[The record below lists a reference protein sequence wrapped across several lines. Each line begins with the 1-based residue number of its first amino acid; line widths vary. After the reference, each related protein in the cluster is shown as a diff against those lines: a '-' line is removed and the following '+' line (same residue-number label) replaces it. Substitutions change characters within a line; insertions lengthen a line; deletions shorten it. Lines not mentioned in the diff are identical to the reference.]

1 MENTKPVAADYLVR
15 LFGLE
20 GDVAFITG
28 GGGAI
33 GAATARAY
41 ASAGAAVAVADKA
54 HGAAERV
61 ADDVKAMGGQVLA
74 VSLDVTQERSVQ
86 AAVEEATRQ
95 FGKVDILVNNAG
107 INIRKP
113 PQELTALDWQT
124 VMDVNVTGYFLCAR
138 AMGPG
143 MVARKSGRIIN
154 VASIMGFR
162 GSSITTNL
170 AYNTS
175 KGAVVNFTRTLA
187 GEWAP
192 HGVRVNAI
200 APTYLLTPL
209 TEKLLSD
216 PGVHAKIVARTPMGT
231 VGTPED
237 LVGAMLFLGSHASR
251 LVTGHI
257 LAVDGGWLAW

>member
-1 MENTKPVAADYLVR
+1 MPVDAEYLVR
-15 LFGLE
+15 LFGLQ

-33 GAATARAY
+33 GAATALAY
-41 ASAGAAVAVADKA
+41 AKAGAAVVLADKA
-54 HGAAERV
+54 VAAAEEAAQQVRG
-61 ADDVKAMGGQVLA
+61 AGGQALA
-74 VSLDVTQERSVQ
+74 VGVDVTQEASVQ
-86 AAVEEATRQ
+86 AAVEQAIRE

-107 INIRKP
+107 INIRKE
-113 PQELTALDWQT
+113 PQDLTPADWHA
-124 VMDVNVTGYFLCAR
+124 VMEVNVTGYFLCAR
-138 AMGPG
+138 AIGPA
-143 MVARKSGRIIN
+143 MLARRSGRIIN

-192 HGVRVNAI
+192 RGVRVNGI
-200 APTYLLTPL
+200 APTYVLTPL
-209 TEKLLSD
+209 TQKLLAD
-216 PGVHAKIVARTPMGT
+216 PTHSAKIQARTPMGV
-231 VGTPED
+231 VGRPED
-237 LVGAMLFLGSHASR
+237 LVGAMLYLASR
-251 LVTGHI
+251 ASSLVTGHT

>member
-1 MENTKPVAADYLVR
+1 MPVSADYLVG

-20 GDVAFITG
+20 GDVALITG

-33 GAATARAY
+33 GAATALAY
-41 ASAGAAVAVADKA
+41 ARAGAAVVLADTA
-54 HGAAERV
+54 PDAAARV
-61 ADDVKAMGGQVLA
+61 ADEVKAIGGRALA
-74 VSLDVTQERSVQ
+74 VDMDVTREISVQ
-86 AAVEEATRQ
+86 TAVERAVGE
-95 FGKVDILVNNAG
+95 FGRIDILVNNAG
-107 INIRKP
+107 INIRKKP
-113 PQELTALDWQT
+113 EDLTPADWHA

-138 AMGPG
+138 AVGPA
-143 MVARKSGRIIN
+143 MIARQSGRIIN

-162 GSSITTNL
+162 GNAVTPNL

-192 HGVRVNAI
+192 HGIRVNGI

-209 TEKLLSD
+209 TATLLSD
-216 PGVHAKIVARTPMGT
+216 PGPSARIVARTPMGK
-231 VGTPED
+231 VGVPD
-237 LVGAMLFLGSHASR
+237 DVAGAMLYLASPASS

-257 LAVDGGWLAW
+257 VAVDGGWLAW

>member
-1 MENTKPVAADYLVR
+1 MAVSAEYLAQ

-33 GAATARAY
+33 GAATAAAFAR
-41 ASAGAAVAVADKA
+41 AGAAVVLADKA
-54 HGAAERV
+54 AAAAARV
-61 ADDVKAMGGQVLA
+61 AADVGAQGGRALA
-74 VSLDVTQERSVQ
+74 VEMDVTREESVR
-86 AAVEEATRQ
+86 AAVETATRE
-95 FGKVDILVNNAG
+95 FGKIDILVNNAG
-107 INIRKP
+107 INIRKQP
-113 PQELTALDWQT
+113 HELTLADWVA

-138 AMGPG
+138 AVGPG
-143 MVARKSGRIIN
+143 MMARRSGRVIN

-162 GSSITTNL
+162 GSSITPNL

-192 HGVRVNAI
+192 HAIRVNGI

-209 TEKLLSD
+209 TQKLLSD
-216 PGVHAKIVARTPMGT
+216 PQMHGKIAARTPMGK
-231 VGTPED
+231 VGVPAD
-237 LVGAMLFLGSHASR
+237 LDGAMLYLASR
-251 LVTGHI
+251 ASSLVTGHI

>member
-1 MENTKPVAADYLVR
+1 MAVSAEYLTQ

-33 GAATARAY
+33 GAATAAAFAR
-41 ASAGAAVAVADKA
+41 AGAAVVLADKA
-54 HGAAERV
+54 EDAAASV
-61 ADDVKAMGGQVLA
+61 ADAVKAIGGPALA
-74 VSLDVTQERSVQ
+74 IAMDVTQEDSVH
-86 AAVEEATRQ
+86 AALERAVRE

-113 PQELTALDWQT
+113 PHELTLTDWAT
-124 VMDVNVTGYFLCAR
+124 VMDVNLTGYFLCSR
-138 AMGPG
+138 AVGPG
-143 MVARKSGRIIN
+143 MIARRSGRIIN
-154 VASIMGFR
+154 VASIMGYR
-162 GSSITTNL
+162 GNPFTPNL
-170 AYNTS
+170 VYNTS
-175 KGAVVNFTRTLA
+175 KGGVVNFTRTLA

-192 HGVRVNAI
+192 HNVRVNGV

-209 TEKLLSD
+209 TQKMLSD
-216 PGVHAKIVARTPMGT
+216 PDFKRKVVERTPMGR
-231 VGTPED
+231 VGAPED
-237 LVGAMLFLGSHASR
+237 LAGAMLYLASPASS

>member
-1 MENTKPVAADYLVR
+1 MPVSADYLVR

-33 GAATARAY
+33 GAATALAY
-41 ASAGAAVAVADKA
+41 ARAGAAVVLADKA
-54 HGAAERV
+54 PDAAGRV
-61 ADDVKAMGGQVLA
+61 ADQVKAIGGRALA
-74 VSLDVTQERSVQ
+74 VGMDVTQESSVQ
-86 AAVEEATRQ
+86 TAVERTVRE

-107 INIRKP
+107 INIRKEP
-113 PQELTALDWQT
+113 HELTPADWHA

-138 AMGPG
+138 AVGPG
-143 MVARKSGRIIN
+143 MIARKSGRIIN

-162 GSSITTNL
+162 GSSITPNL

-192 HGVRVNAI
+192 HGIRVNGL
-200 APTYLLTPL
+200 APTYLLTAL
-209 TEKLLSD
+209 TEKLLAD
-216 PGVHAKIVARTPMGT
+216 PVPRARILARTPMGK
-231 VGTPED
+231 VGVPDD
-237 LVGAMLFLGSHASR
+237 LAGAMLYLASPASS
-251 LVTGHI
+251 LVTGHT

>member
-1 MENTKPVAADYLVR
+1 MPVSADYLAQ

-20 GDVAFITG
+20 GDIALITG

-33 GAATARAY
+33 GASTAAAFARA
-41 ASAGAAVAVADKA
+41 GATVVLADKA
-54 HGAAERV
+54 EGAAARV
-61 ADDVKAMGGQVLA
+61 AADVQARGGRALA
-74 VSLDVTQERSVQ
+74 VEMDVTREDSVR
-86 AAVEEATRQ
+86 AAVEGATRE
-95 FGKVDILVNNAG
+95 FGKIDILVNNAG

-113 PQELTALDWQT
+113 PHELTPGDWAA

-138 AMGPG
+138 AVGPG
-143 MVARKSGRIIN
+143 MIARRAGRIIN
-154 VASIMGFR
+154 VASIMGYR
-162 GSSITTNL
+162 GSPISPNL

-192 HGVRVNAI
+192 HGIRVNGI

-209 TEKLLSD
+209 TDKLLSD
-216 PGVHAKIVARTPMGT
+216 PQVHGKIAARTPMGK
-231 VGTPED
+231 VGVPAD
-237 LVGAMLFLGSHASR
+237 LDGGMLYLASR
-251 LVTGHI
+251 ASSLVTGHV

>member
-1 MENTKPVAADYLVR
+1 LPAAADYLVK

-41 ASAGAAVAVADKA
+41 ARAGASVVLADKA
-54 HGAAERV
+54 PGAAARV
-61 ADDVKAMGGQVLA
+61 AAEVTALGGRALA
-74 VSLDVTQERSVQ
+74 VDVDVTQAVSVQ
-86 AAVEEATRQ
+86 AAVERATGA

-107 INIRKP
+107 INIRKE
-113 PQELTALDWQT
+113 PQELTPADWQA

-138 AMGPG
+138 AVGPA
-143 MVARKSGRIIN
+143 MIARGSGRIIN

-162 GSSITTNL
+162 GSSITPNL

-187 GEWAP
+187 GEWAR
-192 HGVRVNAI
+192 HGIRVNGI

-209 TEKLLSD
+209 TEKLLAD
-216 PGVHAKIVARTPMGT
+216 PGPSARIAARTPMGK
-231 VGTPED
+231 VGTPDD
-237 LVGAMLFLGSHASR
+237 LVGAMLYLASSASG

>member
-1 MENTKPVAADYLVR
+1 MAVAADYLVR

-20 GDVAFITG
+20 GEVAFITG
-28 GGGAI
+28 AGGAI

-41 ASAGAAVAVADKA
+41 AQAGAAVVLADRARDAAEKVAD
-54 HGAAERV
+54 E
-61 ADDVKAMGGQVLA
+61 VKAMGGRVLA
-74 VSLDVTQERSVQ
+74 IGMDVTQEGSVQ
-86 AAVEEATRQ
+86 SAVEEASRQ

-113 PQELTALDWQT
+113 PHELTVADWQA

-138 AMGPG
+138 AVGVG
-143 MVARKSGRIIN
+143 MLARKTGRIIN

-187 GEWAP
+187 GEWAA
-192 HGVRVNAI
+192 HGIRVNGI

-209 TEKLLSD
+209 TAKLLAD
-216 PGVHAKIVARTPMGT
+216 PIHHAKIVARTPMGT
-231 VGTPED
+231 VGAPED
-237 LVGAMLFLGSHASR
+237 LVGAMLYLGSHASR
-251 LVTGHI
+251 LVTGHV